1 MRPQVFPLYLFPY
14 YFFKCFVVYY
24 FCIGP
29 YAIATEN
36 FYEIGGK
43 LFYCVGIL
51 KPSPQNAFKG
61 KKELYRSCYPSPPHS
76 SLHSSSLHSQC
87 SHRPRRLP
95 SSGFTAK
102 AQRTPRESLRPRM
115 PRLNLSVFSLV
126 RFKALVLFLGPRVLP
141 RLVPVASR
149 AMRDFIQPRES
160 CSSRVR
166 RGPPSSDQLG
176 PGHLLQTDAEVFSKA
191 CSL

>member
-1 MRPQVFPLYLFPY
+1 
-14 YFFKCFVVYY
+14 
-24 FCIGP
+24 
-29 YAIATEN
+29 
-36 FYEIGGK
+36 
-43 LFYCVGIL
+43 
-51 KPSPQNAFKG
+51 
-61 KKELYRSCYPSPPHS
+61 
-76 SLHSSSLHSQC
+76 
-87 SHRPRRLP
+87 
-95 SSGFTAK
+95 
-102 AQRTPRESLRPRM
+102 
-115 PRLNLSVFSLV
+115 V